1 MKLGFKVQAN
11 FGASWAL
18 IGFLVITLWQK
29 CMLYL
34 EGEDS
39 VDRVRSG
46 VSTRVH
52 ANLTYSLLQA
62 LLVSILLLL
71 LVLPLN
77 LLLLIVILFVVK

>member
-18 IGFLVITLWQK
+18 IGFLLITLWQK

-52 ANLTYSLLQA
+52 ATSLIA
-62 LLVSILLLL
+62 YY
-71 LVLPLN
+71 
-77 LLLLIVILFVVK
+77 KHYWYRYYYYY